1 MNITIRRAVSTDIPN
16 IIRLLEYTCN
26 FHAKGRPDIF
36 KAGGKKYD
44 SKALLAILNDK
55 LRVIFAAI
63 TEDSYLAGF
72 CLCEWQAF
80 SMPFINEHTS
90 LYIDDIC
97 VDETYRRQGIGKKL
111 FAAAVEFAKESEVY
125 AIDLNVWEFNES
137 AIKFYESLGF
147 TTRFRKME
155 LIL

>member
-1 MNITIRRAVSTDIPN
+1 MKITIRRAEPTDIPG
-16 IIRLLEYTCN
+16 IVRLLEYTCN
-26 FHAKGRPDIF
+26 FHHKGRPDIF
-36 KAGGKKYD
+36 KAGGKKYG
-44 SKALLAILNDK
+44 SETLLAILNDK
-55 LRVIFAAI
+55 LRVIFVAI
-63 TEDSYLAGF
+63 TEDGYLAGF
-72 CLCEWQAF
+72 CFCEWQAF